1 MNNLGR
7 KGYMQQALAVGASV
21 SEVEM
26 TPTESKSWFSASLR
40 LAGDVG
46 CHDCGVARP
55 KDRDGAVLE
64 RLCLARPL
72 RRLQIDFL
80 SHYLYYSLLPKNS
93 LIASLQYH
101 KVDV

>member
-1 MNNLGR
+1 MNNLWR

-55 KDRDGAVLE
+55 KDRDGAVIRSDSAWPGHSGDYKLISYHIIFII
-64 RLCLARPL
+64 LCFL
-72 RRLQIDFL
+72 RI
-80 SHYLYYSLLPKNS
+80 H
-93 LIASLQYH
+93 
-101 KVDV
+101 